1 MCPVLLVSLSPETPK
16 EEVRVRPGAMPDSPA
31 WVLDGVLGGLAGEAC
46 PFISHSELG

>member
-31 WVLDGVLGGLAGEAC
+31 LELDGGLWGLAGEVC
-46 PFISHSELG
+46 PFSSHSELG